1 MRCVECEIELDENVS
16 QCPQC
21 GAYYGAVD
29 RFFEKMAKIEE
40 TFLASFLGV
49 MILLVL
55 IQIFLRNAY
64 SSGIAGANSII
75 RHLLL
80 WVGFV
85 GAGLAT
91 RHGAHIKI
99 DVASRTLPKKARIP
113 VAFITDVF
121 AVAVCFLLVY
131 VSCQFISIE
140 YEGHGEIPYLDIPV
154 WTMQVIIPFGYMVI
168 GLRFG
173 HRALRKISRIVKGT

>member
-1 MRCVECEIELDENVS
+1 MRCAECEIELEENIRI
-16 QCPQC
+16 CPEC
-21 GAYYGAVD
+21 GSVYGDVD
-29 RFFEKMAKIEE
+29 RFFEKVAKIEE
-40 TFLASFLGV
+40 TFLATFLGT
-49 MILLVL
+49 MIVLVL
-55 IQIFLRNAY
+55 IQIFLRNAF

-99 DVASRTLPKKARIP
+99 DVASRTLPNKARMP

-121 AVAVCFLLVY
+121 AVAVCCLLVY

-154 WTMQVIIPFGYMVI
+154 WTMQTIIPFGYMVI
-168 GLRFG
+168 GLRFA
-173 HRALRKISRIVKGT
+173 HRAVRKITRVLKGR